1 MTRMTTLQEPIT
13 VEHLMH
19 GPFARRQHALITLFQ
34 QTIAEFAAESTLLE
48 RRISEQTEQAEREC
62 RHRRHKAQQE
72 SESRLKELNEKRE
85 RTLTRLSER
94 FYQTHTEAQRAY
106 ERERL
111 GLIEKLNN
119 EQLAADEKL
128 KEQAWLAETVYDA
141 AEAKPRL
148 TYDRVARGIETLRKQ
163 ASELD
168 QAARHFA
175 QSAANGIG
183 PPTPAI
189 PALPPVDAEECLA
202 HVKLVIDEATLRLV
216 RLQRAGLLKG
226 FRMMLFVTP
235 LVGLGGGVAG
245 GALTNWTQWLTPVLA
260 GAGTFGA
267 VALLLIP
274 MRLLGL
280 AQLRRRYCPI
290 IEQTATVRGLCD
302 AIDQR
307 AAAARDAESRALL
320 ERKRSDLQRASAT
333 HAKRREIIEQR
344 RRDDVAGIDQRHKP
358 ALEAMKRQH
367 AEELAQVTAQADEQL
382 AQFEAEDAE
391 RSSRIES
398 DYAAR
403 LSDIGAQHRLERD
416 RLDQTWF
423 ERHAM
428 IRAAAEDME
437 DRAATLF
444 PEWSDG
450 RWREYHPPA
459 AAPTAIMFGHMVAD
473 AASFKGGLPPDQRLL
488 EGVRTRYD
496 LPAMMDFPGRC
507 SLLLEC
513 GPAQRD
519 AAIATL
525 QNTML
530 RLLTSIPPG
539 KLRFTIIDPVGLG
552 QSFAGYMH
560 LADFE
565 EALVTNRIWT
575 DPKHIEQRLTDL
587 TEHMEKVIQKY
598 LRNEFESIE
607 AYNVSAGE
615 IAEPYRFLVIA
626 DFPTAFTDTAA
637 QRLKSILESGAR
649 CGVYTLML
657 VDPATKLPSAIKID
671 DLERHAVTVLETEDG
686 LRMAGEPLN
695 ELPLTLEAPPSDEF
709 LSRTVRRVGE
719 LSKDAGRVEV
729 PFRKITPAA
738 GDLWSEDCSRE
749 LRVPLGRAGATKLQ
763 YMELG
768 RGTSQHVLIA
778 GKTGSGKSTL
788 LHVLISSLAMW
799 YSPRQVEFYLV
810 DFKKGVEFKT
820 YATHRLAHARAV
832 AVESDREFGLSVL
845 HRLDDELKRRG
856 DLFREAG
863 TAEIGAFR
871 EKRPDV
877 HMPRTLLIIDEFQEF
892 FVEDDK
898 IAQDASLLLD
908 RLVRQGR
915 AFGMHVLLGSQTLSG
930 AYSLARSTMGQMA
943 VRIALQCSET
953 DSYIILSE
961 DNAAARLLAR
971 PGEAIYNDANG
982 MIEGNSPFQIAWLP
996 DKVRDQALEQVQ
1008 DRVAGD
1014 HYQPPQPQ
1022 IVFEGNVPARLEENH
1037 LLAAAL
1043 REPTRIMPAAARAWL
1058 GDPVAIKEP
1067 TSAAFRRHTGSN
1079 CLLVGQQDDPALAL
1093 CAAAMLSLAA
1103 QHPRNAARFVIIDG
1117 TPADDPRFGTL
1128 KSIAAALP
1136 QQSVVGSWR
1145 DADALLA
1152 EVAADLRTR
1161 EEQNLTDELGVFLFI
1176 HGLHRFR
1183 SLRRKEDDF
1192 SFNADPDAP
1201 VSPDKHLASIIR
1213 EGPGLG
1219 IHAFIWS
1226 DTVGNL
1232 ERALD
1237 RPTIGEFDT
1246 RVLFQMN
1253 AADSTTL
1260 IDSPAAGKLGMQ
1272 RALLYNEESGT
1283 LEKFRPYS
1291 LPGQDWLAEFAQA
1304 LRR

>member
-1 MTRMTTLQEPIT
+1 MTTPEEPIT
-13 VEHLMH
+13 VEHLMQ
-19 GPFARRQHALITLFQ
+19 GPFAQRQRALITLFQ
-34 QTIAEFAAESTLLE
+34 QTVAEFAGESGSLDK
-48 RRISEQTEQAEREC
+48 RISEQTEQAEREY
-62 RHRRHKAQQE
+62 RHERHKARQE
-72 SESRLKELNEKRE
+72 SESRLKELHEKRE
-85 RTLTRLSER
+85 RTLARLNER
-94 FYQTHTEAQRAY
+94 FSQSLTEAHRAY
-106 ERERL
+106 EQERL

-119 EQLAADEKL
+119 EQRAADEKL

-141 AEAKPRL
+141 GEAKPRL

-168 QAARHFA
+168 TAARYFA
-175 QSAANGIG
+175 QSAANGVG
-183 PPTPAI
+183 APSPAVPP
-189 PALPPVDAEECLA
+189 LPPVDAEECLT
-202 HVKLVIDEATLRLV
+202 HVKLRIDEASRLLV
-216 RLQRAGLLKG
+216 RLQRAGLLKT
-226 FRMMLFVTP
+226 FRVMLFVTP
-235 LVGLGGGVAG
+235 LIALSGGVVAG
-245 GALTNWTQWLTPVLA
+245 AMTGWSQWLAPALA
-260 GAGTFGA
+260 VAGTGA
-267 VALLLIP
+267 VVALLLIP
-274 MRLLGL
+274 LRLLGL
-280 AQLRRRYCPI
+280 AQLRKRYFPI
-290 IEQTATVRGLCD
+290 IEQTSVVRGLCD

-307 AAAARDAESRALL
+307 AALVRDTEARALL
-320 ERKRSDLQRASAT
+320 EKKRADVHRAQAA

-344 RRDDVAGIDQRHKP
+344 RRDDVAAVDHRHQP
-358 ALEAMKRQH
+358 AIEEMKQH
-367 AEELAQVTAQADEQL
+367 HAVELAQVIAQADEQL
-382 AQFEAEDAE
+382 AQVQAEDSQ
-391 RSSRIES
+391 RSARIES
-398 DYAAR
+398 DHAAR
-403 LSDIGAQHRLERD
+403 LAELTEQHRLERE
-416 RLDQTWF
+416 RLEQTWF
-423 ERHAM
+423 ERHRM

-437 DRAATLF
+437 DRAAALF
-444 PEWSDG
+444 PSWNDE

-459 AAPTAIMFGHMVAD
+459 ASPTAIMFGRMGAD
-473 AASFKGGLPPDQRLL
+473 AARFDGGLPSEPRLL
-488 EGVRTRYD
+488 EGIRTRYD

-626 DFPTAFTDTAA
+626 DYPTAFTDAAA
-637 QRLKSILESGAR
+637 QRLKSIIESGAR

-657 VDPATKLPSAIKID
+657 VDPASKLPSALKID
-671 DLERHAVTVLETEDG
+671 DLERHAVTVLETEHG
-686 LRMAGEPLN
+686 LRLAGAPLDQ
-695 ELPLTLEAPPSDEF
+695 LPLKLEAPPSDEF
-709 LSRTVRRVGE
+709 LSRIVRRVGE

-729 PFRKITPAA
+729 PFRKITPTT
-738 GDLWSEDCSRE
+738 GQLWSEDCSRE

-763 YMELG
+763 YLELG

-799 YSPRQVEFYLV
+799 YSPKQVEFYLV

-820 YATHRLAHARAV
+820 YATHKLAHARAV

-863 TAEIGAFR
+863 TAEIAAFR

-996 DKVRDQALEQVQ
+996 DKVRDQALQQVH
-1008 DRVAGD
+1008 DRVEAD
-1014 HYQPPQPQ
+1014 HYRPPQPQ

-1058 GDPVAIKEP
+1058 GEPVAIKEP
-1067 TSAAFRRHTGSN
+1067 TCAVFRRHTGAN

-1093 CAAAMLSLAA
+1093 AASALLSLAA
-1103 QHPRNAARFVIIDG
+1103 QHPRNAARFVILDG

-1128 KSIAAALP
+1128 KSIAGAMP
-1136 QQSVVGSWR
+1136 QQSVIGSWR
-1145 DADALLA
+1145 DADALLG
-1152 EVAADLRTR
+1152 EVAADLRNR
-1161 EEQNLTDELGVFLFI
+1161 EAQNLTDELAVYLFI

-1192 SFNADPDAP
+1192 SFNADPD
-1201 VSPDKHLASIIR
+1201 SPLSADRHLASIIR

-1219 IHAFIWS
+1219 IHTFLWA

-1291 LPGQDWLAEFAQA
+1291 LPGPNWLTEFAQA